1 MLRFKRE
8 TGRDAT
14 QMEGGSINDIC
25 TFLWC
30 CVCSACKAD
39 GIEFNMSLMDFA
51 DNISPEDMTAWS
63 ADNVQEADVS
73 DEAEGEKKS

>member
-1 MLRFKRE
+1 MTSALSF
-8 TGRDAT
+8 GAV
-14 QMEGGSINDIC
+14 
-25 TFLWC
+25 
-30 CVCSACKAD
+30 CVVSVRLD

-73 DEAEGEKKS
+73 DEAESEKKS